1 MFLNEMFFFQFF
13 FQEITELKKYYTR
26 FSFAKVDD
34 QPVAFAAVIHLMSEK
49 RDWGT
54 TLSNGLL
61 MASHVQAWDS
71 LYDPTTNH
79 KITLAPFN
87 F

>member
-1 MFLNEMFFFQFF
+1 MFFFQFF

-49 RDWGT
+49 RHCGT
-54 TLSNGLL
+54 ALSKSLL
-61 MASHVQAWDS
+61 MAIHVQG
-71 LYDPTTNH
+71 
-79 KITLAPFN
+79 
-87 F
+87 

>member
-1 MFLNEMFFFQFF
+1 MFFFSFF

-34 QPVAFAAVIHLMSEK
+34 KPVAFAGVIHLMSEK

-54 TLSNGLL
+54 RFSNLLL
-61 MASHVQAWDS
+61 MAIYVHAQGCRFPQK
-71 LYDPTTNH
+71 PTTNH
-79 KITLAPFN
+79 KITQTPFN

>member
-1 MFLNEMFFFQFF
+1 MFF

-26 FSFAKVDD
+26 VSFAKVDD

-61 MASHVQAWDS
+61 MAIHLQAWGS
-71 LYDPTTNH
+71 L
-79 KITLAPFN
+79 
-87 F
+87 

>member
-1 MFLNEMFFFQFF
+1 MLYSIFF
-13 FQEITELKKYYTR
+13 
-26 FSFAKVDD
+26 SKVDD

-54 TLSNGLL
+54 TLSNSLL
-61 MASHVQAWDS
+61 MAIYVQARGS
-71 LYDPTTNH
+71 HEHPTTNH
-79 KITLAPFN
+79 KIRLAPSN

>member
-1 MFLNEMFFFQFF
+1 MFFFFRFF
-13 FQEITELKKYYTR
+13 PQEITELKKYYTL
-26 FSFAKVDD
+26 FSFAKFDD

-49 RDWGT
+49 RHRGT
-54 TLSNGLL
+54 TFSNLL
-61 MASHVQAWDS
+61 VMAIHVQAWGS
-71 LYDPTTNH
+71 HHHPTTNH

>member
-1 MFLNEMFFFQFF
+1 MFFFFRFF
-13 FQEITELKKYYTR
+13 PQEITELKKYYTR
-26 FSFAKVDD
+26 FSFAKFDD

-54 TLSNGLL
+54 TLSNLL
-61 MASHVQAWDS
+61 LTATHVEVWGS
-71 LYDPTTNH
+71 LQNPTTNH
-79 KITLAPFN
+79 KITQTLFN